1 MHMAASCLPLFC
13 RRSLK
18 SVHLILAPDITKQ
31 GPILPRRAVCRRAQ
45 SIELALLRRS
55 VSTYAARLQQSA
67 ELGAP
72 RAASAYHQLLQ
83 HAEILAGDC
92 YRHVQQCNLSMTQ
105 LQGETEGLQQQLR
118 SVFELV

>member
-31 GPILPRRAVCRRAQ
+31 GAILPRRAQ
-45 SIELALLRRS
+45 SIELALLLRS

-67 ELGAP
+67 GLVAP

-83 HAEILAGDC
+83 HAEVLAGDC

-105 LQGETEGLQQQLR
+105 LQGETEDLQQQLR
-118 SVFELV
+118 SLSDIV